1 VQSAVVLFVI
11 YAECQNFIVMLSA
24 AVLNVVILSAI
35 VQMVKN
41 LISGQHIMDLNPNAA
56 GQLR

>member
-1 VQSAVVLFVI
+1 VLVLFVI
-11 YAECQNFIVMLSA
+11 YAECQNFIAMLCA